1 MSNRNDLSM
10 QKCRCSISIYCV
22 YLLLRH
28 ARNSRHIM
36 LSELPSLMTVVKV
49 IYVLGELGQ
58 CYLILTR
65 VRLTENMTV
74 FFAFFVRFYICVN
87 EVNY

>member
-1 MSNRNDLSM
+1 
-10 QKCRCSISIYCV
+10 
-22 YLLLRH
+22 
-28 ARNSRHIM
+28 M

-49 IYVLGELGQ
+49 IYVRGEHGQ
-58 CYLILTR
+58 CYLILNK